1 MHGASENEMKSPSN
15 KWSLNSLDV
24 KTAFL
29 QGSLIDWTVYRAS
42 KRSPNK
48 QGMEIEECPSTDLPT
63 QIDTDIS
70 N

>member
-1 MHGASENEMKSPSN
+1 M
-15 KWSLNSLDV
+15 

-48 QGMEIEECPSTDLPT
+48 QGMEIEECPSTELPT